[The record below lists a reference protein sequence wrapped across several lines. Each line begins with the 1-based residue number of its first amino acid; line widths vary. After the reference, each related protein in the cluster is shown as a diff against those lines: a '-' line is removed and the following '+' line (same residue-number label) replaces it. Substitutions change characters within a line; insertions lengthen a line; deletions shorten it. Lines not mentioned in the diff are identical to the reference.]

1 MNLKDKL
8 NLGASVL
15 AGGLAVYASEK
26 FGLTD
31 FIVNY
36 QIDMVSSLGEKEF
49 ARIISPGTK
58 LSWDIGAFVLIKD
71 MISIGLEELEKNILD
86 R

>member
-36 QIDMVSSLGEKEF
+36 QIGLVSSLGEKEF
-49 ARIISPGTK
+49 AKIISPGTE
-58 LSWDIGAFVLIKD
+58 LFWDIETFILIKGK
-71 MISIGLEELEKNILD
+71 ISIGLEELEKKYF